1 MLFVPV
7 TEVWPKWWALMGDT
21 MHALDD
27 PKHMWW
33 ALMGD
38 AIHDPKHGYVQV
50 GSSASVRV
58 GVVGG
63 LVVLN
68 NLTA

>member
-50 GSSASVRV
+50 GSSASV
-58 GVVGG
+58 
-63 LVVLN
+63 
-68 NLTA
+68 